1 MKEGWE
7 LEKGLMFPVLSPSLK
22 ENKMQFKLV
31 PFFLFLLLTA
41 CGDSKPLDER
51 FYGTWVDP
59 SGGTEPVVFRED
71 DTVSWFG
78 EEGTFDTYRY
88 SRTTCGPH
96 GYGYCPF
103 DHGHGLEVSVSG
115 NTHKIRPDFES
126 YLNSWLLYPNGD
138 TIYQTVPD
146 WNGPGDP
153 VVLLQ
158 AGTFESPLMS
168 ADFSK
173 LGAGWGIPGNSNYH
187 GSCPYFQCNMTAGAL
202 VYSADPLL
210 ASHWWGWGLLYAY
223 NESSD
228 RWESA
233 LQSDS
238 PDSVVHGRDSV
249 VVGREVIVQEVF
261 VHLSHN
267 RWKVDHLRASFDNG
281 ATWNTLPPLEFTYSN
296 GDWQVYPDGN
306 SSGWATPPT
315 IKLAGSVLI
324 QLLDVTPESDDY
336 WEDDRVYEVW
346 TLDPAADSPSW
357 SLRSSFAFSFGYP
370 DIYTHPT
377 TGTIVLYTEYS
388 EENQTRISHDYGVT
402 WGSFEHPCFDP
413 YYPRPILAH
422 EQGFLCHNEGQEVYW
437 YNSTTDT
444 WTTHDVNFDEFVTPG
459 DPTDGAYIRRG
470 NQVIKWQPGGTE
482 TVVTTLSE
490 SLGYGDITVFDDQ
503 VIVNKFGMWR
513 VWR

>member
-1 MKEGWE
+1 
-7 LEKGLMFPVLSPSLK
+7 
-22 ENKMQFKLV
+22 
-31 PFFLFLLLTA
+31 
-41 CGDSKPLDER
+41 
-51 FYGTWVDP
+51 
-59 SGGTEPVVFRED
+59 
-71 DTVSWFG
+71 
-78 EEGTFDTYRY
+78 
-88 SRTTCGPH
+88 
-96 GYGYCPF
+96 
-103 DHGHGLEVSVSG
+103 
-115 NTHKIRPDFES
+115 
-126 YLNSWLLYPNGD
+126 
-138 TIYQTVPD
+138 
-146 WNGPGDP
+146 
-153 VVLLQ
+153 
-158 AGTFESPLMS
+158 
-168 ADFSK
+168 
-173 LGAGWGIPGNSNYH
+173 
-187 GSCPYFQCNMTAGAL
+187 MTAGAL

-228 RWESA
+228 RWENA

-249 VVGREVIVQEVF
+249 VVGRELIVQEVF

-267 RWKVDHLRASFDNG
+267 RWKVDHLLTSFDNG

-296 GDWQVYPDGN
+296 GDWQVYPDGT
-306 SSGWATPPT
+306 SSGWYNPPT

-324 QLLDVTPESDDY
+324 QLLDVTPERDDY

-346 TLDPAADSPSW
+346 TLDAAADSPSW

-377 TGTIVLYTEYS
+377 TGTIVLYTDTS

-482 TVVTTLSE
+482 TVITTLSE